1 MSQNEFTEFRKKII
15 YLLGFHVKSKKLTSL
30 PSGCGYPA
38 GRMSSDPQINKHAL
52 FTKEIVTRWLVAGLG
67 LITATH
73 RVMKEEVWTLH
84 SHWARRELEIKLI

>member
-38 GRMSSDPQINKHAL
+38 GRM
-52 FTKEIVTRWLVAGLG
+52 
-67 LITATH
+67 
-73 RVMKEEVWTLH
+73 
-84 SHWARRELEIKLI
+84 